1 MKKFLIFLFLLFGPF
16 IALIAITTSYSEF
29 EFLVTTIILLMWLYL
44 SFWLIR
50 GTWRFLFQPPG
61 EDSWRFQ
68 GIEGPAFAPLIT
80 QYHYGHSF
88 DSSAGLRAV
97 WLKDKIKNT
106 SNKRKS
112 KKWQKEL
119 DKLSENYDLK
129 KNIETVRRVEK
140 TRKDIISKRVAVEK
154 YGVSAPKIIC
164 PHCNVTGKVWR
175 NENAKTEERSKEQ
188 GVVGAVIVRKTIT
201 EKKVTKIHCKNCNTS
216 WVI

>member
-164 PHCNVTGKVWR
+164 PHCNVTGQVWR
-175 NENAKTEERSKEQ
+175 NENAKTEERSREQ
-188 GVVGAVIVRKTIT
+188 GVIGAVIGRKTIT
-201 EKKVTKIHCKNCNTS
+201 EKKVTKLNCKNCNTS

>member
-1 MKKFLIFLFLLFGPF
+1 
-16 IALIAITTSYSEF
+16 
-29 EFLVTTIILLMWLYL
+29 MWLYL

-164 PHCNVTGKVWR
+164 PHCNVTGQVWR
-175 NENAKTEERSKEQ
+175 NENAKTEERSREQ
-188 GVVGAVIVRKTIT
+188 GVIGAVIGRKTIT
-201 EKKVTKIHCKNCNTS
+201 EKKVTKLNCKNCNTS

>member
-1 MKKFLIFLFLLFGPF
+1 MKKFLIFLLLSFGPIILMA
-16 IALIAITTSYSEF
+16 IATSYPEF
-29 EFLVTTIILLMWLYL
+29 EFLIVTIMLLMWLYL
-44 SFWLIR
+44 SFWFIR
-50 GTWRFLFQPPG
+50 GIWRFLFQPPG

-68 GIEGPAFAPLIT
+68 GTEGPAFAPLIT
-80 QYHYGHSF
+80 DYYSGHSF

-106 SNKRKS
+106 SNNRKL

-119 DKLSENYDLK
+119 DKLSENYDLNS
-129 KNIETVRRVEK
+129 NIETVKRVEK

-175 NENAKTEERSKEQ
+175 NENAKTEERSREQ
-188 GVVGAVIVRKTIT
+188 GVVGAVIGRKTIT
-201 EKKVTKIHCKNCNTS
+201 EKKVTKLHCKNCNTS